1 MSRAARLALGLALGL
16 LALKGLASS
25 LPGEALWDF
34 GSFVASGRA
43 AAEGQNPY
51 GIYPLTFRV
60 VMPGFES
67 WNPNLNP
74 PVSALLFQAFDLV
87 DPRLGFRIWWGVS
100 VACHAAAVAL
110 LVRHFDP
117 PHPWLWALWA
127 FTLAGFWDTLVLGQI
142 YVPLVL
148 AGAAAWVALDRGAAI
163 RAGVLIGVVVAM
175 KPNFLVWP
183 AVLFLAGHRRAALAS
198 VAAAAALSALPLA
211 AYGVEVYRQW
221 IELVASDR
229 ERGVFLTN
237 VSLFGVA
244 ARAGAPGLGPW
255 LGLALLGGLALWAW
269 RSRPPLALASGAGIA
284 GALLASPVAWV
295 HDTLFLVPVAL
306 ALGPRPGVLVAAA
319 ALSIPVPLV
328 LGLTDAPAWVRASA
342 GSVYG
347 WATVLWLVL
356 VLARAR
362 AGVPSAPRVP
372 ARA

>member
-16 LALKGLASS
+16 LALNGLASS

-87 DPRLGFRIWWGVS
+87 EPRLGFRIWWGVS
-100 VACHAAAVAL
+100 IACHAAAVAL
-110 LVRHFDP
+110 LVRHFAP

-148 AGAAAWVALDRGAAI
+148 AGAAAWVALDRGAAV
-163 RAGVLIGVVVAM
+163 RAGVLIGIVVAM

-198 VAAAAALSALPLA
+198 VATAAALSAIPLA

-295 HDTLFLVPVAL
+295 HYTLFLIPVAL
-306 ALGPRPGVLVAAA
+306 ALGARPGVLAAAA

-328 LGLTDAPAWVRASA
+328 LGLTDSPAWVRASA

-362 AGVPSAPRVP
+362 AGEPAAPRVP
-372 ARA
+372 APA